1 MLTKV
6 YFHSYGGV
14 TPFAKRKLCRSDFA
28 NGVLNRLIVQ
38 TIYKKENEIM
48 AELTPMMQQY
58 LKTKEEYP
66 DCILFYRLGDF
77 YEMFFEDALTVTK
90 ELEITLTGKSCGLEE
105 RAPMCGVP
113 YHAAEGYLNKLVS
126 RGYKVAICEQVEDPK
141 LAKGLVKR
149 EVTRI
154 VTPGTNLCI
163 NGDERCNNYLMSIA
177 YFAGKIGLSIADVTT
192 GDYFLTEVD
201 SNKKLI
207 DEIMKYSPKEIICN
221 QAFYVSG
228 LDLDDLKNRL
238 GISIYALEPHF
249 YDEDNCR
256 KCLMKHFKTTTL
268 SGLGI
273 EDFQSGFIAAGSLL
287 QYLYDTQKN
296 GLAHFTHIYPYLTNA
311 YMLLDSSTRRN
322 LELCETLREKQKRG
336 SLLWVLDK
344 TKTAMGGRTLRTWIE
359 QPLIQKAEIEK
370 RLDAVS
376 ELCKDG
382 VSRDEIREY
391 LNPIYDLERLLGKVS
406 YGSANPRDL
415 IAFRNSLQMLPAI
428 KTVVSGFEKEY
439 LQELALQMDSLD
451 DLYQLIDASI
461 LEEPPIAT
469 KEGGIIKDGFHPQVD
484 SLRQAK
490 SEGKNWLAQ
499 LEEEDRE
506 RTGIKNLKIKYNKV
520 FGYYFEV
527 TNSFKDMVP
536 EDYIRKQTLANAER
550 YTTPKLKEMEDTIL
564 NAEDKLFALEYE
576 LFCSIR
582 DKIGEEIERIQKT
595 AKAIAILDTLTS
607 FAIVS
612 EQNRYVRP
620 KLNEKGVINIKEGRH
635 PVVEK
640 MIVND
645 MFINNDTYLDNNKH
659 CVSII
664 TGPNMAGK
672 STYMRQTAL
681 IVLMA
686 QIGCFVPAGSANI
699 GIVDRIFTRVGA
711 SDDLASG
718 QSTFMVEM
726 NEVANILRN
735 ATSNSLL
742 ILDEIGRG
750 TSTFDG
756 LSIAWAVIEHI
767 SNTRILGAKT
777 LFATHYH
784 ELTELEGKINNVNNY
799 CIAVKEQGDDI
810 VFLRKIVKGGADKSY
825 GIQVAKLAGVP
836 DIVINRAKEIVEQLT
851 DNDII
856 EKVQSISINSAP
868 ATKSKTKPLDE
879 VDLSQMSLF
888 DTVKDEDV
896 IQELMNIEISTLTPL
911 DALNTLYQLQN
922 KLKNRW

>member
-1 MLTKV
+1 
-6 YFHSYGGV
+6 
-14 TPFAKRKLCRSDFA
+14 
-28 NGVLNRLIVQ
+28 
-38 TIYKKENEIM
+38 M
-48 AELTPMMQQY
+48 AELTPMMRQY

-439 LQELALQMDSLD
+439 LQELALQIDSLD

-686 QIGCFVPAGSANI
+686 QIGCFVPASSANI

-868 ATKSKTKPLDE
+868 TTKSKTKQLDE